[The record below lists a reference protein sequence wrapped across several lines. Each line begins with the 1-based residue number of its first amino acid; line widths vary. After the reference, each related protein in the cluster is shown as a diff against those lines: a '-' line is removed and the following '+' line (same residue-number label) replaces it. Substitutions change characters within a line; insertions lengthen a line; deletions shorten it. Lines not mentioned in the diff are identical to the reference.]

1 MFTLNL
7 GQICAAVLTVGAC
20 VAASA
25 CSSDTMNQNPTA
37 PSPPS
42 STTLTIDIVEES
54 GPNSFYPSPAS
65 ATAQQML
72 VWRNAD
78 RETHH
83 VVFDSTAVDTG
94 NLAPNTQSQP
104 ITVAPGTWSYRC
116 TIHPSMTGV
125 VTVAGSSS
133 QSNGSDGPAY

>member
-1 MFTLNL
+1 MFAINTR
-7 GQICAAVLTVGAC
+7 QVCAAVLAIGAC
-20 VAASA
+20 VAAAA
-25 CSSDTMNQNPTA
+25 CSTSDAMNPNPAA

-54 GPNSFYPSPAS
+54 GANSFYPSPAS
-65 ATAQQML
+65 VTAQQMVL
-72 VWRNAD
+72 WRNAD
-78 RETHH
+78 REAHH

-104 ITVAPGTWSYRC
+104 VTLPAGTWNYHC

-125 VTVAGSSS
+125 VTVAGAA
-133 QSNGSDGPAY
+133 QNGADGPAY